1 MKIRGDRRALRIS
14 GFSSGLARDAAL
26 VLVLMAAT
34 LFTLWMMGRVAV
46 CGCGTVKFWGSLSA
60 AETSQHFTDWYS
72 LSHIIHGF
80 LFFGGL
86 WLVLRNWS
94 LGARLALAVAIEGAW
109 EIFENSSF
117 IIERY
122 RNATMSLDYYGD
134 SLLNSAGDLLTMILG
149 FAIASRL
156 PVWLTIVLALSME
169 LLAGAVIRDNLTLN
183 IIMLIWPLEFIKHW
197 QMSG

>member
-1 MKIRGDRRALRIS
+1 MRKLRFPPYS
-14 GFSSGLARDAAL
+14 GRNPAL
-26 VLVLMAAT
+26 VLALMAVT

-72 LSHIIHGF
+72 LSHLIHGF

-86 WLVLRNWS
+86 WLVFRGLS
-94 LGARLALAVAIEGAW
+94 IGARLAAAVAIEGAW
-109 EIFENSSF
+109 EIFENSSL

-134 SLLNSAGDLLTMILG
+134 SILNSAGDLLSMILG

-183 IIMLIWPLEFIKHW
+183 VIMLIWPLEFIKHW
-197 QMSG
+197 QMGG